1 MAPVTASTGIE
12 FFSADFIQVTVSL
25 EPRRADRAR
34 GAASSSLNQPFG
46 LFGDLATG
54 GIVGSVGADK
64 RTGVQCQ
71 TARGLPVAALRCS

>member
-1 MAPVTASTGIE
+1 MAPGTASTDID
-12 FFSADFIQVTVSL
+12 FFSAVLPATLSL